1 MKIKF
6 NFLIMPIILLFILF
20 GINSTTIKTAGK
32 PEADSLSAIRLAF
45 AGDIMCHTPQMDY
58 AKVGRD
64 SFDFKPVFRE
74 VKNFLSIPDFTFGNL
89 ETVIIGNEKGFSG
102 YPLFSSPEELLSA
115 LKDTGFD
122 LLFTSNNHSID
133 KGVNGVLKTLENLR
147 AENLLSTGT
156 FDSQRDR
163 DSIRIIDIKG
173 IKLGI
178 LSYTYGLNGNY
189 LPEDSKYIVNVIDTN
204 LIKSDIAKIKER
216 DYDAI
221 IVYYHF
227 GDEYSRKPSSF
238 QKEIAAKSFEWGAD
252 IIIASHPHVIQPI
265 EFFEKKNGKLKKG
278 LIAYSIGNFIS
289 NQRRRYTDSG
299 VILNLDLMKNTK
311 KDSLWINDV
320 SIIPTWV
327 YKGRTEK
334 ENEFV
339 ILPSDTAMFG
349 KLPEYLTPADK
360 QKMIQSFND
369 TKSMFKISR

>member
-1 MKIKF
+1 
-6 NFLIMPIILLFILF
+6 MPIILLFILF
-20 GINSTTIKTAGK
+20 GINSITIKTAGK

-45 AGDIMCHTPQMDY
+45 VGDIMCHTPQMDY

-133 KGVNGVLKTLENLR
+133 KGVNGVLKTLENLH

-278 LIAYSIGNFIS
+278 LIAYSLGNFIS